1 MKEIATR
8 AAGRATGHLPEEIAR
23 QIEKRILDGE
33 FSVGSKLP
41 SERELSVEYGVSRPV
56 VREALSQLKLDGPVE
71 ARAGS
76 GVFVIDESN
85 QKAFRIQPLVVE
97 EAQSLE
103 QLMELLVAIEVA
115 ATRIAAVNRTPE
127 DLKQIKRALIGL
139 EYAIISDKLG
149 DEEDYA
155 FHDAIVIATHN
166 PHFIALC
173 KHLEYGARHVIRQ
186 ARTNTRSNLK
196 DMLDAV
202 QDEHKAIYEA
212 IELGDPEQA
221 GIAAERH
228 LRNATQRM
236 KVYLSAD
243 NRTN

>member
-23 QIEKRILDGE
+23 QIENA
-33 FSVGSKLP
+33 FSTASFPSAPNCRASGSFPWNMVSAARWCARRFP
-41 SERELSVEYGVSRPV
+41 SSSWT
-56 VREALSQLKLDGPVE
+56 AFVE

>member
-1 MKEIATR
+1 MKETATR
-8 AAGRATGHLPEEIAR
+8 AATRATGHLPEEIAR

-33 FSVGSKLP
+33 FPIGSKLP

-56 VREALSQLKLDGPVE
+56 VREALSQLKLDGLVE

-97 EAQSLE
+97 EAQSVE

-115 ATRIAAVNRTPE
+115 ATRIAAINRTPE

-186 ARTNTRSNLK
+186 ARANTRSHLPQLM
-196 DMLDAV
+196 DEV
-202 QDEHKAIYEA
+202 QIEHEAIYEA
-212 IELGDPEQA
+212 IQA
-221 GIAAERH
+221 GEPDRAGQAAEKH
-228 LRNATQRM
+228 LRNAAARM
-236 KVYLSAD
+236 AIYLERASE
-243 NRTN
+243 